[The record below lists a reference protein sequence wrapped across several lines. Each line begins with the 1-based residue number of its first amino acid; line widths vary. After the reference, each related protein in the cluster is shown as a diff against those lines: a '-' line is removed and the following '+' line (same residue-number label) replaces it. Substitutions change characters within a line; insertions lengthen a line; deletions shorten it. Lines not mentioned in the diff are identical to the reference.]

1 MVVNCSLCTCIRNDF
16 YDHRMIIY
24 IVLHLLFT
32 YLLYFYFT
40 FVYYVMI
47 YNVENNLYFKHTR
60 YFGRLHMSE
69 IFSSKTLNNRK
80 THIYT
85 LYFVL
90 WNTWVIVNIPVIIF
104 IILINAHIQGNK
116 WHCLRYY
123 RNKMFT
129 MVWYFGLYVKFY
141 IKDPIFLFF
150 ISKKYIQYLK
160 IWLMY
165 IKRFYTRIC
174 FIAC

>member
-1 MVVNCSLCTCIRNDF
+1 MCTCIRNDF

-24 IVLHLLFT
+24 IDLHLLST
-32 YLLYFYFT
+32 YLLYFILLLWIMLWYT
-40 FVYYVMI
+40 MLKTI
-47 YNVENNLYFKHTR
+47 YSVYFKHTP

-69 IFSSKTLNNRK
+69 IFSSKTLTNRK

-90 WNTWVIVNIPVIIF
+90 WNTWVIVNIPVIIL

-123 RNKMFT
+123 KNKMFT

-150 ISKKYIQYLK
+150 ISKN
-160 IWLMY
+160 
-165 IKRFYTRIC
+165 
-174 FIAC
+174 